1 MQVPFH
7 KANDIVN
14 QTKER
19 KLWELLYAN
28 HKKDGLIEMGSE
40 FGVKMM
46 ISWNKKA
53 LAQSIEKYLT
63 ADPSHLTFRM
73 PFKEIQDLQLL
84 LRAGGVMSEG
94 DFEDVDFL
102 RFPNLY
108 LRHFIELITDDSEE
122 YWIVPN
128 NLREALL
135 PIANEL
141 DNEQVLRLWDLREKF
156 VCGLIYLY
164 GIVSLE
170 KFVNIYNKLNGKEE
184 ILEASNF
191 ADFIEQ
197 RDKVSNELYIFI
209 CDDAEYVVSSR
220 MENMIDIMSEIV
232 QRPELEDHSFTREE
246 VLEVGTYYLL
256 SSLPSKKLFNYLTGI
271 LDIPES
277 LVSLL
282 MRSVWEMAQNNTPM
296 PELIKALIKDI
307 DEVVDKDWNIDKF
320 LSLLR
325 KYVNSLPRWILKG
338 NSPNE
343 VFDRD
348 NCLRILPQIAEDADE
363 MNEMDKTPHLS
374 PLVTPYRDVSKIGYN
389 DPCPCGSG
397 KKYKKCCGNN

>member
-1 MQVPFH
+1 MQAAIH
-7 KANDIVN
+7 EANNIIN

-19 KLWELLYAN
+19 KLWELLYEN
-28 HKKDGLIEMGSE
+28 HKRDSLIEMGGE
-40 FGVKMM
+40 LGVKMM
-46 ISWNKKA
+46 TSWNKKT
-53 LAQSIEKYLT
+53 LAQSIEKYVT

-73 PFKEIQDLQLL
+73 PFKEIQDLRLI

-94 DFEDVDFL
+94 DFEDADSL

-108 LRHFIELITDDSEE
+108 FRHFIELVTEDSEE
-122 YWIVPN
+122 YWIVPD

-141 DNEQVLRLWDLREKF
+141 DNEQELRQWDLKEKF

-170 KFVNIYNKLNGKEE
+170 KFVTIYNELNGEDA
-184 ILEASNF
+184 LEASNLT
-191 ADFIEQ
+191 DFIEQ

-209 CDDAEYVVSSR
+209 FDDTEYVVSSR
-220 MENMIDIMSEIV
+220 MENMVDIMTELV
-232 QRPELEDHSFTREE
+232 QRPELEYHSFTKEE
-246 VLEVGTYYLL
+246 VLEVGTYYSL
-256 SSLPSKKLFNYLTGI
+256 SSLPSKKLFNYLTGS
-271 LDIPES
+271 LDMPES
-277 LVSLL
+277 LVLLL
-282 MRSVWEMAQNNTPM
+282 MRSVWEMAQNNTPI
-296 PELIKALIKDI
+296 PELIKTLIKDI
-307 DEVVDKDWNIDKF
+307 DEAVDKDWNADKF

-325 KYVNSLPRWILKG
+325 RYVNSLPRWILKG

-348 NCLRILPQIAEDADE
+348 NYLRIFPQIVEDADE
-363 MNEMDKTPHLS
+363 INEMNKKPHL
-374 PLVTPYRDVSKIGYN
+374 PLATPYKDISKIGYN

>member
-1 MQVPFH
+1 MQVTFH

-19 KLWELLYAN
+19 KLWEFLYEN

-40 FGVKMM
+40 FGIKMM
-46 ISWNKKA
+46 TSWNKKA

-63 ADPSHLTFRM
+63 ADPSHLTCRM

-84 LRAGGVMSEG
+84 LRAGGVMPEG
-94 DFEDVDFL
+94 DFEDAEFL
-102 RFPNLY
+102 RFSNLY
-108 LRHFIELITDDSEE
+108 FRHFIELVTDDSEE
-122 YWIVPN
+122 YWIVPD

-141 DNEQVLRLWDLREKF
+141 DNEQVLRQWDLREKF

-164 GIVSLE
+164 GIVPLE
-170 KFVNIYNKLNGKEE
+170 EFVNIYNELNGKEDT
-184 ILEASNF
+184 LEASNF
-191 ADFIEQ
+191 ADFMEQ
-197 RDKVSNELYIFI
+197 RDKISNELYIFI
-209 CDDAEYVVSSR
+209 HDDREYVVSSR
-220 MENMIDIMSEIV
+220 MENMMDIMSEIV
-232 QRPELEDHSFTREE
+232 QRTELEYHSFTKEE
-246 VLEVGTYYLL
+246 VLEVGTYYSL

-271 LDIPES
+271 LNMPKL

-282 MRSVWEMAQNNTPM
+282 MRSVWEMVQNNTPI
-296 PELIKALIKDI
+296 PELMETLIKDI
-307 DEVVDKDWNIDKF
+307 DESMDKDWNVDQF

-325 KYVNSLPRWILKG
+325 RYVNSLPRWILKG

-348 NCLRILPQIAEDADE
+348 NYLQAFPQLVEDADE
-363 MNEMDKTPHLS
+363 MNEMSHP
-374 PLVTPYRDVSKIGYN
+374 PLTAPYRDISKIGYN

>member
-1 MQVPFH
+1 MQATFH

-19 KLWELLYAN
+19 KLWELLYKSY
-28 HKKDGLIEMGSE
+28 KKDGLIEMGGE
-40 FGVKMM
+40 LGIKVMT
-46 ISWNKKA
+46 SWNKKA
-53 LAQSIEKYLT
+53 LAQSIEKYVT
-63 ADPSHLTFRM
+63 ADPSRLTFRM

-108 LRHFIELITDDSEE
+108 FRHFIELITDDSEE
-122 YWIVPN
+122 YWIVPD

-141 DNEQVLRLWDLREKF
+141 DNEQALRQLDLREKF

-170 KFVNIYNKLNGKEE
+170 EFVNLYNELNGKEDT
-184 ILEASNF
+184 LEASNI

-197 RDKVSNELYIFI
+197 RDKVSNELYIFM
-209 CDDAEYVVSSR
+209 CDDTEYVVSSR
-220 MENMIDIMSEIV
+220 MENMVDIMNEIL
-232 QRPELEDHSFTREE
+232 QRSELEFHSFTKEE
-246 VLEVGTYYLL
+246 VLEVGTYYSL
-256 SSLPSKKLFNYLTGI
+256 SSLPSKKLSNYLTGV
-271 LDIPES
+271 LNMPES

-282 MRSVWEMAQNNTPM
+282 MRSVWEMAQNNTPI
-296 PELIKALIKDI
+296 PELMKMLIKEI
-307 DEVVDKDWNIDKF
+307 DEVVDKDWNADKF

-325 KYVNSLPRWILKG
+325 RYVNSLPRWIL
-338 NSPNE
+338 
-343 VFDRD
+343 
-348 NCLRILPQIAEDADE
+348 
-363 MNEMDKTPHLS
+363 
-374 PLVTPYRDVSKIGYN
+374 
-389 DPCPCGSG
+389 
-397 KKYKKCCGNN
+397 